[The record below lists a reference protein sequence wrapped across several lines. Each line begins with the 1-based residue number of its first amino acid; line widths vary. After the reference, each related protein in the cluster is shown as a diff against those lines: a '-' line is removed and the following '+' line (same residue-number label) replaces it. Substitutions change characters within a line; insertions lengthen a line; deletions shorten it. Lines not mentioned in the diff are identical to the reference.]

1 MYNVHGE
8 YTIWRVGRTGS
19 RGKVQAGQ
27 YYSTTIQLS
36 ASLPLLSSVSTY
48 PSQFRPYFTGYLES
62 QNHLLSIQSF
72 LLDNVP
78 SLMGETEPGA
88 LRLVLLHQGVA
99 QPLQLP
105 KR

>member
-1 MYNVHGE
+1 M
-8 YTIWRVGRTGS
+8 GR
-19 RGKVQAGQ
+19 R
-27 YYSTTIQLS
+27 LRML
-36 ASLPLLSSVSTY
+36 ASLSVLYNYLSILSPLLLSSVSTY

-62 QNHLLSIQSF
+62 QKYLLSIQSF

-88 LRLVLLHQGVA
+88 LRLILLHQGVA